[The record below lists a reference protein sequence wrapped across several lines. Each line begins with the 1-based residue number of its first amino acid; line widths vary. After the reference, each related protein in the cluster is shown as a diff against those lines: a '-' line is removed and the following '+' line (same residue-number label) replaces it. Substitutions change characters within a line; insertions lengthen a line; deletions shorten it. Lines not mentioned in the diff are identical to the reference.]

1 MQHWSPISWK
11 TFPNPQSMPY
21 ADPDELDRIACRIA
35 NLPPLV
41 TSWEIERL
49 KALIASA
56 QCGERF
62 LLQGG
67 DCAETL
73 EQCNPG
79 AIERTLAI
87 LLKMSLVLI
96 LGSKKPVVRVGRIA
110 GQYGKPRSSLT
121 ETCGGVTLP
130 SYFGDLVN
138 RPERTPEARRPNP
151 QLLLACYEHAAMT
164 LNFVRSLSG
173 GGFADLHHPEVWDLS
188 FFDRAGLPAPLRE
201 SYLATTQELADALRF
216 MEALGEHP
224 VCELSRVEFYTS
236 HEGFHLHYESA
247 QTKVISGQSGHYD
260 LTTHM
265 PWIGARTRT
274 LSGAHVEFF
283 RGIRNPIGVK
293 IGPDATPDEV
303 LGLCQVLNPDNEP
316 GRLVLVT
323 RMGAAR
329 VKGALPRLLDAVR
342 RADRRVLWVCDPM
355 HGNTVTVADG
365 KKTRS
370 FEAIASEIDE
380 TFEAH
385 SDCGTILG
393 GVHLEL
399 SGDDV
404 TECIGG
410 GVRETDLS
418 RAYETRCDPRLNHA
432 QALEMA
438 YVVARRM
445 RSECTNG
452 HNRQFAL

>member
-1 MQHWSPISWK
+1 M
-11 TFPNPQSMPY
+11 TY
-21 ADPDELDRIACRIA
+21 GDPDELERVASRIA

-41 TSWEIERL
+41 TSWEVDRL
-49 KALIASA
+49 KELIASA
-56 QCGERF
+56 QRGERF

-73 EQCNPG
+73 EKCNPST
-79 AIERTLAI
+79 IERMLAI

-121 ETCGGVTLP
+121 ETHGGVTLP

-138 RPERTPEARRPNP
+138 RPERNSAARQPDP
-151 QLLLACYEHAAMT
+151 QLLLACYEHAALT
-164 LNFVRSLSG
+164 LNFVRSLSV

-201 SYLATTQELADALRF
+201 SYLATTHELGDALRF
-216 MEALGEHP
+216 MEALGENS
-224 VCELSRVEFYTS
+224 VCELSRVEFFTS

-247 QTKVISGQSGHYD
+247 QTKAVSARSGHYD
-260 LTTHM
+260 LTTHL
-265 PWIGARTRT
+265 PWIGARTRM

-293 IGPDATPDEV
+293 IGADANADEV
-303 LGLCQVLNPDNEP
+303 LELCQVLNPENEP
-316 GRLVLVT
+316 GRLVLIT
-323 RMGAAR
+323 RMGAMR
-329 VKGALPRLLDAVR
+329 VGSALPSLLQAVR
-342 RADRRVLWVCDPM
+342 RAERKVLWVCDPM
-355 HGNTVTVADG
+355 HGNTVTLSDG
-365 KKTRS
+365 KKTRL
-370 FEAIASEIDE
+370 FDAIVNEIHE
-380 TFEAH
+380 TFDAH
-385 SDCGTILG
+385 AECGTILG

-404 TECIGG
+404 TECVGG
-410 GVRETDLS
+410 GVLENDLS
-418 RAYETRCDPRLNHA
+418 RAYATRCDPRLNHA

-438 YVVARRM
+438 YVVSRRM
-445 RSECTNG
+445 RRGERLVGYRGGPMNSSNFT
-452 HNRQFAL
+452 R

>member
-1 MQHWSPISWK
+1 MS
-11 TFPNPQSMPY
+11 Y
-21 ADPDELDRIACRIA
+21 ADPDELERAASRIA

-41 TSWEIERL
+41 TAWEIDRL
-49 KALIASA
+49 KELIASA
-56 QCGERF
+56 QRGERF

-73 EQCNPG
+73 DQCNSWT
-79 AIERTLAI
+79 IERTLAI

-110 GQYGKPRSSLT
+110 GQYGKPRSNLT
-121 ETCGGVTLP
+121 ETYAGTTLP

-138 RPERTPEARRPNP
+138 KPERTFEARQPNP
-151 QLLLACYEHAAMT
+151 DLLVACYEHAAMT

-201 SYLATTQELADALRF
+201 SYMATTHELGDALRF
-216 MEALGEHP
+216 MEALGENS
-224 VCELSRVEFYTS
+224 VCELSRVEFFTS

-247 QTKVISGQSGHYD
+247 QTKTTSGRSGHYD
-260 LTTHM
+260 LTTHL
-265 PWIGARTRT
+265 PWIGARTRI

-293 IGPDATPDEV
+293 IGADATADEV
-303 LGLCQVLNPDNEP
+303 LGLCQVLNPENEP

-323 RMGAAR
+323 RMGATR
-329 VKGALPRLLDAVR
+329 VGNTLPPLIHAVR
-342 RADRRVLWVCDPM
+342 RAERKVLWVCDPM
-355 HGNTVTVADG
+355 HGNTVTLADG
-365 KKTRS
+365 KKTRM
-370 FEAIASEIDE
+370 FEAIVSEIDE

-385 SDCGTILG
+385 AACGTTLG

-404 TECIGG
+404 TECVGG
-410 GVRETDLS
+410 GVRENDLS
-418 RAYETRCDPRLNHA
+418 RAYATRCDPRLNHA

-438 YVVARRM
+438 YVVARCM
-445 RSECTNG
+445 RRGDRLTDYRSGPMNAADFT
-452 HNRQFAL
+452 R

>member
-1 MQHWSPISWK
+1 MH
-11 TFPNPQSMPY
+11 Y
-21 ADPDELDRIACRIA
+21 DDVDALERITARMAI
-35 NLPPLV
+35 LPPLV
-41 TSWEIERL
+41 TSWEIDRL
-49 KALIASA
+49 KALLASA
-56 QCGERF
+56 QRGERF

-73 EQCNPG
+73 TQCNPG
-79 AIERTLAI
+79 TIERMLAI

-96 LGSKKPVVRVGRIA
+96 LGAGKPVVRVGRIA
-110 GQYGKPRSSLT
+110 GQYGKPRSSPT
-121 ETCGGVTLP
+121 ETIGSVTLP

-138 RPERTPEARRPNP
+138 RPDRTLEARRPDP
-151 QLLLACYEHAAMT
+151 RLLLACYEHAAMT
-164 LNFVRSLSG
+164 LNYVRSLSG

-188 FFDRAGLPAPLRE
+188 FFDRTGLPARLRE
-201 SYLATTQELADALRF
+201 SYLATTQELAAALRF

-247 QTKVISGQSGHYD
+247 QTKAATCRSDYYD
-260 LTTHM
+260 LTTHL
-265 PWIGARTRT
+265 PWIGERTRS

-293 IGPDATPDEV
+293 LGPDAKPDEV
-303 LGLCQVLNPDNEP
+303 LELCNVLNPENEP

-329 VKGALPRLLDAVR
+329 AKSILPPLLEAVE
-342 RADRRVLWVCDPM
+342 RAGKLVLWVCDPM
-355 HGNTVTVADG
+355 HGNTVTTANG
-365 KKTRS
+365 KKTRY
-370 FEAIASEIDE
+370 FDAIGSEIE
-380 TFEAH
+380 ATFDAH
-385 SDCGTILG
+385 AACGTILG

-410 GVRETDLS
+410 GVQEQDLC
-418 RAYETRCDPRLNHA
+418 RAYETRCDPRLNHV

-438 YVVARRM
+438 YLIARLM
-445 RSECTNG
+445 RSRDNLG
-452 HNRQFAL
+452 GARLRRA